1 MAPIDQQQHGFV
13 IETDISYWS
22 WRWFCR
28 PGSGS
33 LFPARHDVV
42 YPCRAADE
50 YLPAEITLL
59 NIFTIVASEF
69 TLPRTRRVSLVSKS
83 LKYLT
88 DNNRRKAFQQF
99 VSLRAVGLTPASNS
113 TTSSY
118 TSATETRL
126 KIGRQPGYLLTSAAR
141 VNSTAAVYQ
150 EFSLSH

>member
-1 MAPIDQQQHGFV
+1 M
-13 IETDISYWS
+13 
-22 WRWFCR
+22 
-28 PGSGS
+28 
-33 LFPARHDVV
+33 V
-42 YPCRAADE
+42 YPGRAAGE

-99 VSLRAVGLTPASNS
+99 LSLRAVGLTPASNS

-118 TSATETRL
+118 TNTSATETRL
-126 KIGRQPGYLLTSAAR
+126 KIGRQTGYLLTSAAG
-141 VNSTAAVYQ
+141 VTALLLFIRRSSV
-150 EFSLSH
+150 FPISSV

>member
-1 MAPIDQQQHGFV
+1 M
-13 IETDISYWS
+13 
-22 WRWFCR
+22 
-28 PGSGS
+28 
-33 LFPARHDVV
+33 V

-88 DNNRRKAFQQF
+88 DNNRCKAFQQF
-99 VSLRAVGLTPASNS
+99 LSLRAVGLTPASNS
-113 TTSSY
+113 TTSRY
-118 TSATETRL
+118 TNTSATETRL
-126 KIGRQPGYLLTSAAR
+126 KIGRQTGYLLTSAAG

-150 EFSLSH
+150 KEFSLSH